1 MRDKYSYN
9 NSALSLFQDKIIRL
23 IKEHS
28 SIVWIKSFD
37 KESIYDVFNIV
48 CSSEGYCSKSVHY
61 KMDMDKILTWSIS
74 NGRKV
79 FGKSNSDTTIDER
92 LYVTI
97 ADFAEEK
104 EFELLILD
112 DISHLFSTS
121 QEDSL
126 KIISVLQ
133 DFAYNN
139 TKWRLEDK
147 TNNRR
152 PRNNQTIIIIS
163 PILDILDN
171 LNHMVEVV
179 EEPIPDENDIRK
191 ELGFDVLEADESKLL
206 KEFLNNKKNKAWEF
220 GRYKYS
226 RSFIKDE
233 SNRKKLV
240 SSLKGMHMYD
250 IRKLLYSLLEHS
262 DPIELGLNV
271 YDSVSE
277 MKLPDCVS
285 DVKKRIVQNSGLL
298 QVINIDFNKQKDRVG
313 NIDNLREHLV
323 KQKEIIDHIEDYNE
337 EMPKPKGILLVG
349 APGCGKSEAA
359 KSVAAILEK
368 PLLRLDIGALM
379 GQYVGVSEHNLI
391 EAIKTAEAAQPC
403 VLWIDEIE
411 KAFAGFGNSDS
422 GNDITVM
429 RMVGYFLTWMQERKS
444 LVYLVAT
451 ANNLDNL
458 RPELLRKGR
467 WDKIMYLSYP
477 KKDGIVKI
485 FLACLRKYKLLLDI
499 FEKDEEMKKLI
510 DVYYKQELKGTDLA
524 KLVNDIYHKNNSF
537 KCLIDDIFIQ
547 EMSGADIDS
556 LVIEAY
562 SNFFV
567 REPKPG
573 IKVVSIEECQQIV
586 SAANTLQSRVDNDK
600 ILIEESLSD
609 YKIRSGHFEWDMTRN
624 ARIER
629 RMNEYKLSSG
639 DFDDNESIEQR
650 VEDVISDIKI
660 SSGNT
665 YLSNETEIK
674 RLIKKKIEKQSK
686 RNDYIKKLIEKE
698 LEMSDKEK
706 DTVRKA
712 FEKQLSHK
720 GRDEQERYYRSKG
733 YESAS

>member
-1 MRDKYSYN
+1 MRDNNHYN
-9 NSALSLFQDKIIRL
+9 DSALSLFQDKIIRL

-28 SIVWIKSFD
+28 SIVWVKSFD
-37 KESIYDVFNIV
+37 KESIYDIFDKL
-48 CSSEGYCSKSVHY
+48 CSSEGYCSKSVSY

-79 FGKSNSDTTIDER
+79 FGKSNSDTAIDEK

-97 ADFAEEK
+97 TDFAEEK

-112 DISHLFSTS
+112 DISHLFSSS

-133 DFAYNN
+133 DFSYNN
-139 TKWRLEDK
+139 TKWRVEDK

-152 PRNNQTIIIIS
+152 PRNKQTIIIIS

-206 KEFLNNKKNKAWEF
+206 KDFLSSKKNKAWEF

-298 QVINIDFNKQKDRVG
+298 QVINIDFSKQKDRVG
-313 NIDNLREHLV
+313 NIDNLRDHLV
-323 KQKEIIDHIEDYNE
+323 KQKEIIDHIEDYNG

-477 KKDGIVKI
+477 KEEGIKDI
-485 FLACLRKYKLLLDI
+485 LLRCLQKYKLKLDVSEDDDRFSI
-499 FEKDEEMKKLI
+499 LI
-510 DVYYKQELKGTDLA
+510 S
-524 KLVNDIYHKNNSF
+524 NIYQ
-537 KCLIDDIFIQ
+537 Q

-562 SNFFV
+562 NNIFIK
-567 REPKPG
+567 KPQSG
-573 IKVVSIEECQQIV
+573 IKIIPIEECISIV
-586 SAANTLQSRVDNDK
+586 TSTNTLQSRKDNDQM
-600 ILIEESLSD
+600 LIDDSMLD
-609 YKIRSGHFEWDMTRN
+609 YKLRAGHFEWDQSKV

-629 RMNEYKLSSG
+629 RMNEYRLTSG
-639 DFDDNESIEQR
+639 DFDYDESIDQR
-650 VEDVISDIKI
+650 VEDAISDIKI
-660 SSGNT
+660 STGNAPI
-665 YLSNETEIK
+665 SNETGLK
-674 RLIKKKIEKQSK
+674 RLIKAKIEKKSK
-686 RNDYIKKLIEKE
+686 RDAYVKRLIENEIEASDSEKE
-698 LEMSDKEK
+698 AI
-706 DTVRKA
+706 RQA

-720 GRDEQERYYRSKG
+720 GREEQERYYKSKG

>member
-1 MRDKYSYN
+1 MRDN
-9 NSALSLFQDKIIRL
+9 NQNVDSSLSLFQDKIVRL

-37 KESIYDVFNIV
+37 KESIYDVFNKV

-61 KMDMDKILTWSIS
+61 KMDMEKILTWSIS

-79 FGKSNSDTTIDER
+79 FGKSNSDTTIDEK

-139 TKWRLEDK
+139 TKWKLEDK

-171 LNHMVEVV
+171 LNHMVEVI

-323 KQKEIIDHIEDYNE
+323 KQKEI
-337 EMPKPKGILLVG
+337 LLVG

-477 KKDGIVKI
+477 KKDGIRDI
-485 FLACLRKYKLLLDI
+485 LLRCLQKYKLSLDVSMDDDSFSKLLD
-499 FEKDEEMKKLI
+499 E
-510 DVYYKQELKGTDLA
+510 
-524 KLVNDIYHKNNSF
+524 IY
-537 KCLIDDIFIQ
+537 LQ

-556 LVIEAY
+556 LVIETYNNVFILHINPA
-562 SNFFV
+562 
-567 REPKPG
+567 
-573 IKVVSIEECQQIV
+573 EC
-586 SAANTLQSRVDNDK
+586 D
-600 ILIEESLSD
+600 
-609 YKIRSGHFEWDMTRN
+609 
-624 ARIER
+624 
-629 RMNEYKLSSG
+629 
-639 DFDDNESIEQR
+639 
-650 VEDVISDIKI
+650 
-660 SSGNT
+660 
-665 YLSNETEIK
+665 
-674 RLIKKKIEKQSK
+674 
-686 RNDYIKKLIEKE
+686 
-698 LEMSDKEK
+698 
-706 DTVRKA
+706 
-712 FEKQLSHK
+712 
-720 GRDEQERYYRSKG
+720 
-733 YESAS
+733 

>member
-1 MRDKYSYN
+1 MSDKKHYN
-9 NSALSLFQDKIIRL
+9 DSTLCLFQDKIVRL

-28 SIVWIKSFD
+28 SIVWVKTFD
-37 KESIYDVFNIV
+37 KESIYDIFNKL
-48 CSSEGYCSKSVHY
+48 CSSEGYLSKSVHY
-61 KMDMDKILTWSIS
+61 KMDVDKILSWSIS
-74 NGRKV
+74 KGRKE
-79 FGKSNSDTTIDER
+79 FGMSNSDNVVDEKLYLTI
-92 LYVTI
+92 T
-97 ADFAEEK
+97 DFAEAK
-104 EFELLILD
+104 EFEILILD
-112 DISHLFSTS
+112 DISHLLSTS

-139 TKWRLEDK
+139 TKWKLEDK

-152 PRNNQTIIIIS
+152 PHNNQTIIIIS
-163 PILDILDN
+163 PVLDILDN
-171 LNHMVEVV
+171 LNHMVEVI

-191 ELGFDVLEADESKLL
+191 ELGFDVLEADSSKLL
-206 KEFLNNKKNKAWEF
+206 KEFLNDKKNKAWEF

-240 SSLKGMHMYD
+240 SSLKGMYMYD

-298 QVINIDFNKQKDRVG
+298 QVINIDFNKQKERVG

-323 KQKEIIDHIEDYNE
+323 KQKEIIDHIEDYNKD
-337 EMPKPKGILLVG
+337 MPKPKGILLVG

-477 KKDGIVKI
+477 NKDGIRDI
-485 FLACLRKYKLLLDI
+485 LLRCLQKYKLSLDVSMDDANFSKLLD
-499 FEKDEEMKKLI
+499 
-510 DVYYKQELKGTDLA
+510 
-524 KLVNDIYHKNNSF
+524 DIY
-537 KCLIDDIFIQ
+537 LQ

-556 LVIEAY
+556 LVIETY
-562 SNFFV
+562 NNVFI
-567 REPKPG
+567 RTPQPN
-573 IKVVSIEECQQIV
+573 IKVIPIKECLRIV
-586 SAANTLQSRVDNDK
+586 ASSNTLQSRRDNDK
-600 ILIEESLSD
+600 RMVDESMLD
-609 YKIRSGHFEWDMTRN
+609 YKIRSGHFEWDQTKNVRF
-624 ARIER
+624 ER
-629 RMNEYKLSSG
+629 RMNEYKLASG
-639 DFDDNESIEQR
+639 VFDNNDSIDQR
-650 VEDVISDIKI
+650 VEEAVSDIKI
-660 SSGNT
+660 STGST
-665 YLSNETEIK
+665 YIGNETEIK

-686 RNDYIKKLIEKE
+686 RDEYIKKLIEKE

-720 GRDEQERYYRSKG
+720 GRDEQERYYKSKG

>member
-1 MRDKYSYN
+1 MREKNQYN
-9 NSALSLFQDKIIRL
+9 DSALSLFQDKIIRL

-28 SIVWIKSFD
+28 SIVWVKSFD
-37 KESIYDVFNIV
+37 KESIYDIFYKV
-48 CSSEGYCSKSVHY
+48 CSSEGYCSKSVRY

-79 FGKSNSDTTIDER
+79 FGKSNSDTAIDEK

-104 EFELLILD
+104 DFELLILD
-112 DISHLFSTS
+112 DISQLFATS

-133 DFAYNN
+133 DFSYNN
-139 TKWRLEDK
+139 TKWRVEDK
-147 TNNRR
+147 NNNCR
-152 PRNNQTIIIIS
+152 PHNSQTIIIIS
-163 PILDILDN
+163 PILDIMDN

-206 KEFLNNKKNKAWEF
+206 KEFIYNKKNKAWEF

-226 RSFIKDE
+226 RSFIKEE

-250 IRKLLYSLLEHS
+250 IRRLLYSLLEHS

-298 QVINIDFNKQKDRVG
+298 QVINIDFSKQIDRVG
-313 NIDNLREHLV
+313 NIDNLRKHLI

-477 KKDGIVKI
+477 EKNGIRDI
-485 FLACLRKYKLLLDI
+485 LLRCLQKYKLTFDVSLNDGNFSQLLD
-499 FEKDEEMKKLI
+499 E
-510 DVYYKQELKGTDLA
+510 
-524 KLVNDIYHKNNSF
+524 IYQ
-537 KCLIDDIFIQ
+537 Q

-556 LVIEAY
+556 LVVETY
-562 SNFFV
+562 NNVF
-567 REPKPG
+567 
-573 IKVVSIEECQQIV
+573 IKNPQPNIDVIPIEESLRIV
-586 SAANTLQSRVDNDK
+586 AALNTLQSRKDNDK
-600 ILIEESLSD
+600 IIVDDSMLD
-609 YKIRSGHFEWDMTRN
+609 YKIRSGHFEWDQTKN

-639 DFDDNESIEQR
+639 VFDYNESIEQR
-650 VEDVISDIKI
+650 VEDAISDIKI
-660 SSGNT
+660 STGNT
-665 YLSNETEIK
+665 HLSNEAEIK
-674 RLIKKKIEKQSK
+674 KLIRKKIEKQPK
-686 RNDYIKKLIEKE
+686 RDEYIKQLIEKE
-698 LEMSDKEK
+698 LEMSDYEK
-706 DTVRKA
+706 DTVRKV

-720 GRDEQERYYRSKG
+720 GRDEQERYYKSKG

>member
-1 MRDKYSYN
+1 MSEKKQYN
-9 NSALSLFQDKIIRL
+9 DFTLSLFQDKIVRL

-28 SIVWIKSFD
+28 SIVWVKSFD
-37 KESIYDVFNIV
+37 KESIYDIFNKL
-48 CSSEGYCSKSVHY
+48 CSSEGYLSKSVHY
-61 KMDMDKILTWSIS
+61 KMDKDKILTWSIS
-74 NGRKV
+74 KGRKA
-79 FGKSNSDTTIDER
+79 FGMSNSDNVVDEK

-97 ADFAEEK
+97 TDFAEAK
-104 EFELLILD
+104 EFEILILD
-112 DISHLFSTS
+112 DISHLLSTS

-139 TKWRLEDK
+139 TKWKLEDK

-179 EEPIPDENDIRK
+179 EEPIPDENDIRR

-206 KEFLNNKKNKAWEF
+206 KEFLNNKKNKAWEY

-233 SNRKKLV
+233 SNRKKMV

-277 MKLPDCVS
+277 MKLPDCIS

-337 EMPKPKGILLVG
+337 EIPKPKGILLVG

-403 VLWIDEIE
+403 ILWIDEIE

-477 KKDGIVKI
+477 HIEGIIKI
-485 FLACLRKYKLLLDI
+485 FLACLRKYKLSLNI
-499 FEKDEEMKKLI
+499 FNENDKMKKCIDLFYQQKLNGRELVENVYKKNIYIKKLI
-510 DVYYKQELKGTDLA
+510 DE
-524 KLVNDIYHKNNSF
+524 IYQ
-537 KCLIDDIFIQ
+537 Q

-562 SNFFV
+562 NNMFIKSPQPN
-567 REPKPG
+567 
-573 IKVVSIEECQQIV
+573 IKVIPIEECLRIV
-586 SAANTLQSRVDNDK
+586 AASNTLQSRKDNDRMMV
-600 ILIEESLSD
+600 EECMLD
-609 YKIRSGHFEWDMTRN
+609 YKIKSGHFEWDQTKK

-629 RMNEYKLSSG
+629 RMNEYRLSSG
-639 DFDDNESIEQR
+639 DFDFNESIDQR

-660 SSGNT
+660 STGNAPI
-665 YLSNETEIK
+665 SNENYLK
-674 RLIKKKIEKQSK
+674 KLIKAKIEKKSK
-686 RNDYIKKLIEKE
+686 REEYIRKLIEKE

-720 GRDEQERYYRSKG
+720 GREQQERYYKSKG

>member
-1 MRDKYSYN
+1 MRDKIQHN
-9 NSALSLFQDKIIRL
+9 DSALSLFQDKIIRL

-28 SIVWIKSFD
+28 SIVWVKSFD
-37 KESIYDVFNIV
+37 KESIYDIFNNV
-48 CSSEGYCSKSVHY
+48 CSSEGYCSNRVHY
-61 KMDMDKILTWSIS
+61 KMDKDKILTWSIS

-79 FGKSNSDTTIDER
+79 FGKSNSDTAIDEK

-97 ADFAEEK
+97 TDFVEEK
-104 EFELLILD
+104 DFELLILD
-112 DISHLFSTS
+112 DISHLLSTS

-133 DFAYNN
+133 DFSYNN
-139 TKWRLEDK
+139 TKWRVEDK
-147 TNNRR
+147 NSNRR

-163 PILDILDN
+163 PVFDILDN

-179 EEPIPDENDIRK
+179 EEPIPDESDIRK
-191 ELGFDVLEADESKLL
+191 ELGFDVLEADESKIL

-262 DPIELGLNV
+262 DPVELGLNV

-313 NIDNLREHLV
+313 NIDNLRKHLI

-477 KKDGIVKI
+477 KKDGIKDI
-485 FLACLRKYKLLLDI
+485 LLRCLQKYKLSLDVSLDDDNFSKLLD
-499 FEKDEEMKKLI
+499 
-510 DVYYKQELKGTDLA
+510 T
-524 KLVNDIYHKNNSF
+524 IYQ
-537 KCLIDDIFIQ
+537 Q

-556 LVIEAY
+556 LVIETY
-562 SNFFV
+562 NNIFIRNPQPS
-567 REPKPG
+567 
-573 IKVVSIEECQQIV
+573 IKVIPIEECLRIV
-586 SAANTLQSRVDNDK
+586 AASNTLQSRKDNDK
-600 ILIEESLSD
+600 IIVDESMLE
-609 YKIRSGHFEWDMTRN
+609 YKIRSGHFEWDQTKD

-629 RMNEYKLSSG
+629 RMNEYKFSSG
-639 DFDDNESIEQR
+639 DFDNESLEQR

-660 SSGNT
+660 STGNT

-674 RLIKKKIEKQSK
+674 KLIRKKIEKQSK
-686 RNDYIKKLIEKE
+686 RYESIKKLIEKE
-698 LEMSDKEK
+698 LEISDKEK
-706 DTVRKA
+706 EAVRKA

-720 GRDEQERYYRSKG
+720 GRDEQERYYKSKG